1 MAVNGFD
8 TQPPPQPSGGRD
20 WRSGPSLLI
29 GAGAVV
35 VTLVVVALAVQEFGP
50 SATLWWIVA
59 AAAVF
64 YIARQLRVRHL
75 TADAFLHVKDLTKA
89 EQFEAY
95 KAMRRRYR
103 VARREVR
110 RRRPLGRMVDEGGM
124 MPPTVIRVANPR
136 DYVKLNVGLMPW
148 PRIQDIRGVEVHW
161 TPLVQTPSQEFFN
174 NLREAVAHFLSV
186 SPGAVVA
193 QTPDLP
199 RKRITFVLR

>member
-1 MAVNGFD
+1 VAVNGFD

-35 VTLVVVALAVQEFGP
+35 VTLVVVALAVQELGP
-50 SATLWWIVA
+50 GATLWWII
-59 AAAVF
+59 AAAVLF
-64 YIARQLRVRHL
+64 GIARQVRMRRL
-75 TADAFLHVKDLTKA
+75 TTDAFMHVKDLIKA

-103 VARREVR
+103 VARRETR

-124 MPPTVIRVANPR
+124 HPPTLIRVANPH
-136 DYVKLNVGLMPW
+136 DYVKLHVGPLPW
-148 PRIQDIRGVEVHW
+148 PRLQDIHSVTVRW
-161 TPLVQTPSQEFFN
+161 TPLVQTPSAEFFN
-174 NLREAVAHFLSV
+174 NLTEAVAHFLSV

-193 QTPDLP
+193 HHPDLP
-199 RKRITFVLR
+199 RKKVTFALR